1 MITIRRYNMAELTL
15 EEAREVYKKSDSL
28 KSLMLTKFSKEELE
42 TQEVSQEEF
51 DKTFLELL
59 GKCTKTVVLDAHGN
73 ECIVPSKRIDLRN
86 DSGEWMFD
94 IQFTGENRHFW
105 VNYYGRVWSIFESR
119 YGLRDN
125 EIQRLMKNQMKLRFG
140 MDDIT
145 PKVAYHA
152 LYYPMKLR
160 FGMDD
165 ITSDFIPG

>member
-1 MITIRRYNMAELTL
+1 MAELTI

-59 GKCTKTVVLDAHGN
+59 GKCTKTVFLDAHGN
-73 ECIVPSKRIDLRN
+73 ECIVPSNRIDLRN

-94 IQFTGENRHFW
+94 IQFTGKNRHFW
-105 VNYYGRVWSIFESR
+105 VNYGRVWSIFESR

-125 EIQRLMKNQMKLRFG
+125 EIQRLMKNQVNTVFG
-140 MDDIT
+140 LDDIT
-145 PKVAYHA
+145 PVVECGCY
-152 LYYPMKLR
+152 R
-160 FGMDD
+160 CG
-165 ITSDFIPG
+165 